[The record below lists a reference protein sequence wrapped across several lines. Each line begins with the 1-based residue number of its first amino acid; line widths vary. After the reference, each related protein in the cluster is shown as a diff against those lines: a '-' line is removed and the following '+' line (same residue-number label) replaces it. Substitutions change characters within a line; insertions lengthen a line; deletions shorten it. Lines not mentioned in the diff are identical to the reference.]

1 MKKSILFIIGVIYI
15 LSIVAVS
22 FYGLS
27 IKNYNENKYP
37 DAITLL
43 NESDEENG
51 IRVIKSNASS
61 SYYDTM
67 FVFIDLSRTNSI
79 KLECE
84 LTRKD
89 GEEVTNKEL
98 DYYLVDATEVGGL
111 YNDYCS
117 VASDGTVTFTGVLG
131 GTDVWVHSSTKD
143 TVKVLVKFIIQQS

>member
-1 MKKSILFIIGVIYI
+1 MKKSILVLIGVIYI

-37 DAITLL
+37 DTITLL
-43 NESDEENG
+43 NETNEENG
-51 IRVIKSNASS
+51 IRVIKSDASS

-67 FVFIDLSRTNSI
+67 FIFVDLSKTNSV
-79 KLECE
+79 KLECA
-84 LTRKD
+84 LSRQD
-89 GEEVTNKEL
+89 GEDVTNKEL
-98 DYYLVDATEVGGL
+98 DYYVVDAATVGAL

-131 GTDVWVHSSTKD
+131 GTDVWVHSSAKD